1 MEIDILRPES
11 EKSLVHLPFFD
22 PLYLPQNLD
31 QVFSDNPYVQ
41 LFSASSDSKGKVLE
55 RGCLLEISEGVSK
68 QRQKEIG
75 LLLVNNTAEKE
86 RMSGKSL
93 KVGSRSQ
100 VRHRVEV
107 AEPYFGGPPTISLTL
122 RVLGAE
128 KVEVRADLWVEQEIT
143 FRLEMHR
150 FSHLLTTNFFFV
162 LS

>member
-1 MEIDILRPES
+1 MEIDLSRPEG
-11 EKSLVHLPFFD
+11 EKALIHLPFFD
-22 PLYLPQNLD
+22 PLYLPQSLD

-41 LFSASSDSKGKVLE
+41 LFSASDDSKGKVLE
-55 RGCLLEISEGVSK
+55 RGCLLEICEGVAN

-86 RMSGKSL
+86 RMGGKSL

-100 VRHRVEV
+100 VRHGRVEV

-128 KVEVRADLWVEQEIT
+128 KVDVRADLWVEQEIT
-143 FRLEMHR
+143 FRL
-150 FSHLLTTNFFFV
+150 
-162 LS
+162 